1 MSGRCGSAS
10 STTASEFIR
19 TTWGASSGMALR
31 RARPGMGSGCTA
43 GRSPPRNSVARSR
56 HTVRG
61 PDAGRA
67 SSWNC
72 RAERCMAKHPEIG
85 APRLLVIDDNVAIHQ
100 DFLKVLGST
109 PEKAAE
115 DEFLAA
121 EAALFGEPVEV
132 SERPT
137 FTIDSAHQGQ
147 EGVEK
152 VRQALEEGHPYSMA
166 FVDMRMPPGWDGL
179 QTIEHLWAVDPHIQV
194 VICSAQADY
203 DWMDVVQRLGHSDQ
217 LLVLRKPFEPIEV
230 LQCANSLTSKW
241 RNERIIRAQVA
252 SLERDVSVRT
262 QGLEAATRQLR
273 HLATHD
279 ALTGLPNRVLLDDR
293 IAQALTHAHRERHSF
308 AVMLCDLDRF
318 KLINDSL
325 GHHAGDHLL
334 QEVARRLTN
343 VVRDV
348 DTVAR
353 LGADEF
359 IIVLSPLT
367 SRKDAEVVAQRVIEA
382 MQPAVEI
389 AGITIHAS
397 LSIGIAFY
405 PDDGSSVETL
415 IAHADAAM
423 FAAKQRG
430 RNSVQCY
437 AAGMDAGTHDK
448 VRLESD
454 LHTALALR
462 QFELYYQP
470 KVDTMS
476 GTFYSAEALIRW
488 RHPER
493 GLVSPAAFIPLA
505 EECGLIGPIGE
516 WVLREACRQGR
527 AWQQAGLSPVR
538 IAVNVAAS
546 QFRAGDL
553 VETIH
558 QALADAE
565 LEARFLEVEL
575 TESAVMS
582 DPEESIKILE
592 QLSEMGVL
600 VSVDDFGTGYSSM
613 SYLRRFPIDQL
624 KIDRSFLSEI
634 TARSDDASIVGAIVS
649 LAHNLR
655 LKVVAEG
662 VETVAQ
668 LDLLKTLGC
677 DQYQGYQFSPP
688 VPAAEF
694 ESLMRGVYANGADLA
709 NDDAD
714 RQGQEDS
721 DDRDKV
727 ITEINH

>member
-1 MSGRCGSAS
+1 
-10 STTASEFIR
+10 
-19 TTWGASSGMALR
+19 
-31 RARPGMGSGCTA
+31 
-43 GRSPPRNSVARSR
+43 
-56 HTVRG
+56 
-61 PDAGRA
+61 
-67 SSWNC
+67 
-72 RAERCMAKHPEIG
+72 
-85 APRLLVIDDNVAIHQ
+85 
-100 DFLKVLGST
+100 
-109 PEKAAE
+109 
-115 DEFLAA
+115 
-121 EAALFGEPVEV
+121 
-132 SERPT
+132 
-137 FTIDSAHQGQ
+137 
-147 EGVEK
+147 
-152 VRQALEEGHPYSMA
+152 
-166 FVDMRMPPGWDGL
+166 
-179 QTIEHLWAVDPHIQV
+179 
-194 VICSAQADY
+194 
-203 DWMDVVQRLGHSDQ
+203 
-217 LLVLRKPFEPIEV
+217 
-230 LQCANSLTSKW
+230 
-241 RNERIIRAQVA
+241 
-252 SLERDVSVRT
+252 
-262 QGLEAATRQLR
+262 
-273 HLATHD
+273 
-279 ALTGLPNRVLLDDR
+279 
-293 IAQALTHAHRERHSF
+293 
-308 AVMLCDLDRF
+308 MLCDLDRF

-343 VVRDV
+343 VVRDI

-353 LGADEF
+353 LGGDEF

-367 SRKDAEVVAQRVIEA
+367 SREHAEAIARRVIAALE
-382 MQPAVEI
+382 PAVELQ
-389 AGITIHAS
+389 GITIHAS
-397 LSIGIAFY
+397 PSIGIAFF
-405 PDDGSSVETL
+405 PEDGASVEAL

-430 RNSVQCY
+430 RNCIQFY
-437 AAGMDAGTHDK
+437 QAGMDAGTHDK
-448 VRLESD
+448 VRLESE
-454 LHTALALR
+454 LHAALAHQ

-505 EECGLIGPIGE
+505 EECGLIGAIGE

-527 AWQQAGLSPVR
+527 SWQQAGLLPIR

-546 QFRAGDL
+546 QFIGGDL
-553 VETIH
+553 VATVSR
-558 QALADAE
+558 ALADAG
-565 LEARFLEVEL
+565 LEPRYLEVEL

-624 KIDRSFLSEI
+624 KIDRSFLSEM

-677 DQYQGYQFSPP
+677 DQYQGYQFSPAL
-688 VPAAEF
+688 PAAEF
-694 ESLMRGVYANGADLA
+694 EALMRGNFAV
-709 NDDAD
+709 DAD
-714 RQGQEDS
+714 RVDEDS
-721 DDRDKV
+721 AR
-727 ITEINH
+727 THSRQAARRRS